1 MTKTRVHI
9 LLVEDEEALA
19 ENVAAFLEPRG
30 HTLDFA
36 TDGAQAL
43 SLALAQRYD
52 VIVLDLGLP
61 QLDGLT
67 VCQRIREKS
76 TRYLPVLMLTARDSV
91 DDKVLGFGYGADDY
105 LTKPFALE
113 ELEVR
118 CVALSRRHTLHAEQI
133 IKLGPLVVD
142 RQRRTVTR
150 DSTPIVLR
158 NLGYRIIE
166 YLAESYPRTVT
177 RSELMYKL
185 WGDEPPD
192 SDALRSHI
200 YQVRAVLDKPFARP
214 ILKTVSGVGFVLDL
228 EEA

>member
-1 MTKTRVHI
+1 MAKTRIHI

-19 ENVAAFLEPRG
+19 ENVATFLEARG
-30 HTLDFA
+30 HALDFA

-43 SLALAQRYD
+43 SLALEHRYD
-52 VIVLDLGLP
+52 VVVLDLSLP
-61 QLDGLT
+61 KLDGLD
-67 VCQRIREKS
+67 VCRLIRERS
-76 TRYLPVLMLTARDSV
+76 TRHVPILMLTARDSL
-91 DDKVLGFGYGADDY
+91 DDKVLGFKLGADDY

-118 CVALSRRHTLHAEQI
+118 CVALSRRHTLHTERVIAM
-133 IKLGPLVVD
+133 GPLVVD
-142 RQRRTVTR
+142 RQRRTVAR
-150 DSTPIVLR
+150 EGTPIVLR

-177 RSELMYKL
+177 RSELTYEL

-214 ILKTVSGVGFVLDL
+214 ILKTVSGVGFVLDI
-228 EEA
+228 ESV

>member
-1 MTKTRVHI
+1 MTKTRIHI

-43 SLALAQRYD
+43 SLALEHHYD
-52 VIVLDLGLP
+52 VVVLDLGLP
-61 QLDGLT
+61 RLDGRD
-67 VCQRIREKS
+67 VCRLIREKS
-76 TRYLPVLMLTARDSV
+76 TRHVPVLMLTARDSL
-91 DDKVLGFGYGADDY
+91 DDKVLGFELGADDY

-118 CVALSRRHTLHAEQI
+118 CVALSRRLTLPTERVI
-133 IKLGPLVVD
+133 ELGPLVVD

-150 DSTPIVLR
+150 EGAPIALR
-158 NLGYRIIE
+158 NLGYRILE

-177 RSELMYKL
+177 RSELTYKL

-200 YQVRAVLDKPFARP
+200 YQVRAVLDKPFTWP

-228 EEA
+228 EEV